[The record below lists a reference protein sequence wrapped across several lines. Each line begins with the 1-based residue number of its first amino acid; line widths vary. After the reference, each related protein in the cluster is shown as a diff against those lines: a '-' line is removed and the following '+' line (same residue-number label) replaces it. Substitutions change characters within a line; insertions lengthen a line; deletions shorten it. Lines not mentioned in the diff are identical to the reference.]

1 MNQYREHRAVI
12 LVPGW
17 LDNIATMGKMAEHLR
32 EIGYNALVCSPQPS
46 DGRAPIE
53 ELAAQLAAFA
63 AEAVPAGERFHY
75 IGFSMGGLIGRYYLQ
90 ELGGRERMAN
100 LVTIATPHRGTYM
113 AHSLWLPAV
122 RQMRPESVF
131 INHLNTDLSPLA
143 ERRFVSIWT
152 PLDLSVVPASS
163 SELPV
168 GESRRVFGIAHAL
181 MPLNRRVWRAVE
193 DALRL

>member
-1 MNQYREHRAVI
+1 MSTNQGNRTQAVV

-17 LDNIATMGKMAEHLR
+17 LDNIATMAKMAEHLNSA
-32 EIGYNALVCSPQPS
+32 GYRALLCSPQPS

-53 ELAAQLAAFA
+53 ELAAQLAEFVAQ
-63 AEAVPAGERFHY
+63 AVPAGERFHY
-75 IGFSMGGLIGRYYLQ
+75 IGFSMGGLIGRFYLQ

-100 LVTIATPHRGTYM
+100 LVTISTPHRGTYM
-113 AHSLWLPAV
+113 ANSLWLPAV
-122 RQMRPESVF
+122 RQMRPESEF
-131 INHLNTDLSPLA
+131 IHRLNRDLTALA

-152 PLDLSVVPASS
+152 PLDLSVVPPSN

-193 DALRL
+193 ESL

>member
-1 MNQYREHRAVI
+1 MNESIRRHPVI

-17 LDNIATMGKMAEHLR
+17 LDNIATMGKMADYLNDA
-32 EIGYNALVCSPQPS
+32 GFQALLCSPQPS

-53 ELAAQLAAFA
+53 ELAAQLADFVAQA
-63 AEAVPAGERFHY
+63 LPDGERFHY

-90 ELGGRERMAN
+90 ELGGRARMAN
-100 LVTIATPHRGTYM
+100 LVTISTPHRGTYM
-113 AHSLWLPAV
+113 ANSLWLPAV
-122 RQMRPESVF
+122 RQMRPESDF
-131 INHLNTDLSPLA
+131 IHQLNSDLTALA

-152 PLDLSVVPASS
+152 PLDLSVVPPSN

-181 MPLNRRVWRAVE
+181 MPMNRRVWRAVE
-193 DALRL
+193 ESL

>member
-1 MNQYREHRAVI
+1 
-12 LVPGW
+12 VPGW

-46 DGRAPIE
+46 DGRAQIE

-122 RQMRPESVF
+122 RQMRPESDF
-131 INHLNTDLSPLA
+131 IYRLNRDLTALA

-152 PLDLSVVPASS
+152 PLDLSVVPPSH

-168 GESRRVFGIAHAL
+168 GESQRVFGIAHAL

-193 DALRL
+193 TALRA

>member
-1 MNQYREHRAVI
+1 MNKLREQQPVI

-17 LDNIATMGKMAEHLR
+17 LDNIATMGKMAEHLSGL
-32 EIGYNALVCSPQPS
+32 GYRALVCSPQPS

-53 ELAAQLAAFA
+53 DLAAQLAEFVAQTLA
-63 AEAVPAGERFHY
+63 DDERFHY

-90 ELGGRERMAN
+90 ELGGRARMAN
-100 LVTIATPHRGTYM
+100 LITIATPHRGTYM

-122 RQMRPESVF
+122 RQMRPESEF
-131 INHLNTDLSPLA
+131 IHNLNVDLSALA
-143 ERRFVSIWT
+143 ERRFVSLWT
-152 PLDLSVVPASS
+152 PLDLSVVPPSH

-181 MPLNRRVWRAVE
+181 MPVNRRVWRAVE
-193 DALRL
+193 EALR